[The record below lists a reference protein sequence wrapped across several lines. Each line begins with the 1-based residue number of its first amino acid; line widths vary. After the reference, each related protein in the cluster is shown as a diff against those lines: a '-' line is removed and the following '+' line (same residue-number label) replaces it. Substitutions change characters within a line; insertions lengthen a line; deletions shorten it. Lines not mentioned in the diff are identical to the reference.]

1 MEYAFCDVTVKGY
14 TDRVELVLK
23 QAYPV
28 GFSTGDATD
37 FSGIVIARPPR
48 AA

>member
-1 MEYAFCDVTVKGY
+1 MKSKRMVTVMS
-14 TDRVELVLK
+14 VLLVLK

-37 FSGIVIARPPR
+37 FFGIVIARPPR